1 MVAILY
7 QAGQILTVGPQISGN
22 PYSDGWKGLSKI
34 LRAVV
39 STGDFNEVSKGHCRT
54 LQVDILGRER
64 AFPI

>member
-7 QAGQILTVGPQISGN
+7 QAGQTLTVGPQISGN

-39 STGDFNEVSKGHCRT
+39 STGDFNEVSKGHCR
-54 LQVDILGRER
+54 
-64 AFPI
+64 